1 MILCSLF
8 ALLLLH
14 FCFGFCVAF
23 VLRLCHSEK
32 PHRCPNFVPILSY
45 PQELKRLIRKGE
57 TALLIVCHC
66 EHTEKTLIFVPVL
79 YRFCAYF
86 FRFSSSLSVPMR
98 SKPPKETL
106 IFWLHFGTALDSAPS
121 YRALRYG
128 SPPRT
133 FPGIT
138 ADTGKKGDFC
148 HGFDMVLP
156 EREGADLPPPCHVFA
171 LDTIA
176 VLLPHF
182 CPIPRLFF
190 ACFSPLSSL

>member
-1 MILCSLF
+1 M
-8 ALLLLH
+8 
-14 FCFGFCVAF
+14 
-23 VLRLCHSEK
+23 LRLCHSEK
-32 PHRCPNFVPILSY
+32 PHRCPRFVPILSY

-66 EHTEKTLIFVPVL
+66 EHTEKNADFCTCFVPL
-79 YRFCAYF
+79 LCLFLPLF

-106 IFWLHFGTALDSAPS
+106 IFWLRFGSVLVSAPS

-138 ADTGKKGDFC
+138 ADTGKKGEFC
-148 HGFDMVLP
+148 HGFDMVLT

-182 CPIPRLFF
+182 CHTFAPVPRLLF